1 MEKAKSI
8 YAHIQ
13 SQDPDVMES
22 LAASRGWFDRFK
34 KRYNLYKLKITGEAA
49 SADTGAAAAFPASL
63 KDVMDRVS
71 YPPEVVFNVDETR
84 LFWKRMPSRTFI
96 SREQKRAPG
105 FKAAKDRLTLLL
117 GGNAS
122 GDFRIKPLLVYHSQT
137 PRAMRGISKS
147 SMSVIW
153 KANRKAWIT
162 RDFFTEWFTDH
173 FCTSVQRYCR
183 RKGLE
188 EKALLI
194 MDNTP
199 SHPTNL
205 AELPTC
211 IPVEV
216 MFLPPNTTLFI
227 QPMDQG
233 VIAAFKAYYLRRTFH
248 QLIEHTDH
256 EDKQSMLDF
265 WKQYHIMKAAS
276 NIDLSWK
283 EVTQQCL
290 KAVWKKIWP
299 ELCEDVQLPEPIIAE
314 IVDLVTMAGLGDTD
328 AQDIEQLVQASGES
342 LNNED
347 LEELAEQGTQKPQ
360 DTSDSDT
367 EPPKELSS
375 ELLNRALQQVNGI
388 MDELVANDPD
398 ATRSRNARRIGK
410 GGVSYYRHLLDSRKK
425 HRQMTLDQF
434 VAKKMRQEEDHGAS
448 TSTI

>member
-1 MEKAKSI
+1 
-8 YAHIQ
+8 
-13 SQDPDVMES
+13 
-22 LAASRGWFDRFK
+22 
-34 KRYNLYKLKITGEAA
+34 
-49 SADTGAAAAFPASL
+49 
-63 KDVMDRVS
+63 
-71 YPPEVVFNVDETR
+71 
-84 LFWKRMPSRTFI
+84 
-96 SREQKRAPG
+96 
-105 FKAAKDRLTLLL
+105 
-117 GGNAS
+117 
-122 GDFRIKPLLVYHSQT
+122 
-137 PRAMRGISKS
+137 MRDISKS
-147 SMSVIW
+147 SLPVIW

-162 RDFFTEWFTDH
+162 RDIFTEWFTDH
-173 FCTSVQRYCR
+173 FCPSVQRYCQ
-183 RKGLE
+183 RKGLK

-194 MDNTP
+194 MDNAP

-216 MFLPPNTTLFI
+216 LFLPPNTSLI

-233 VIAAFKAYYLRRTFH
+233 VIATFKAYYLRRTFH

-256 EDKQSMLDF
+256 VDKQSMLDF
-265 WKQYHIMKAAS
+265 WKQYHIMKAVS
-276 NIDLSWK
+276 NIDFFWK

-290 KAVWKKIWP
+290 WAVWKKIWP
-299 ELCEDVQLPEPIIAE
+299 ELCEDVQLSEPIIAE
-314 IVDLVTMAGLGDTD
+314 IVDLVTTAGLGDTD

-367 EPPKELSS
+367 EPLKELSS
-375 ELLNRALQQVNGI
+375 ELLNRALHQINDI

-398 ATRSRNARRIGK
+398 ATRSRNARCIVL
-410 GGVSYYRHLLDSRKK
+410 GGVSCYRQLLDSHKK

-434 VAKKMRQEEDHGAS
+434 EKHPGTS

>member
-1 MEKAKSI
+1 
-8 YAHIQ
+8 
-13 SQDPDVMES
+13 
-22 LAASRGWFDRFK
+22 
-34 KRYNLYKLKITGEAA
+34 
-49 SADTGAAAAFPASL
+49 
-63 KDVMDRVS
+63 
-71 YPPEVVFNVDETR
+71 
-84 LFWKRMPSRTFI
+84 MPSRTFI
-96 SREQKRAPG
+96 SGEQKKAPG

-147 SMSVIW
+147 SLPVIW

-162 RDFFTEWFTDH
+162 RDIFTEWFTDH
-173 FCTSVQRYCR
+173 FCPSMQCYCW

-188 EKALLI
+188 EKVLLI
-194 MDNTP
+194 MDNAP

-216 MFLPPNTTLFI
+216 LFLPPNTTSLI
-227 QPMDQG
+227 QPMEQG
-233 VIAAFKAYYLRRTFH
+233 MIATFKAYYLRRTFH
-248 QLIEHTDH
+248 QLIEHKDR
-256 EDKQSMLDF
+256 EDKQSILDF
-265 WKQYHIMKAAS
+265 WKQYHIMNAVS
-276 NIDLSWK
+276 NIDFSWK

-299 ELCEDVQLPEPIIAE
+299 ERCEDVQLPEPIIAE

-328 AQDIEQLVQASGES
+328 VQDIEQLVQASGES

-347 LEELAEQGTQKPQ
+347 LEELAEKGTQKPQ

-375 ELLNRALQQVNGI
+375 ELLNIALHQVNDI
-388 MDELVANDPD
+388 MDQLVVNDPD
-398 ATRSRNARRIGK
+398 ATRSRNARRIVLA
-410 GGVSYYRHLLDSRKK
+410 GVSCYRHLLDSRKK

-434 VAKKMRQEEDHGAS
+434 VAKKTRQEDDPGAS